1 MVQWLIFDSVGG
13 PWRGMPPRPFDHCT
27 LQGEELLDYY
37 LINGGYAAIGM
48 SRNGVLVRLRPATV
62 SDAALS
68 SVLYRLADA
77 GNHSVAA
84 ALFENDRWN
93 WAIIGGEGIA
103 AMSRLVEVVGPRLPF
118 VRQAVLRRPLR
129 LASMPESCP
138 LLHAIRAWDGI
149 DSNKMGDLEPLLHN
163 ALNGRY
169 AWVER
174 ETRMSP
180 LVLTE
185 IGNGFPDNMKD
196 FLDASLGRRIDEQ
209 PDPIYARYCREA
221 YGTAAD
227 TEKPLLEEVD
237 ALLML
242 PGHGRVR
249 RTYRRLILPFK
260 PSLGRLRLLCA
271 SIEDGS
277 IDLRGKA
284 A

>member
-1 MVQWLIFDSVGG
+1 MQWLIFDSDGG
-13 PWRGMPPRPFDHCT
+13 SSRGMPRKPFDHCT
-27 LQGEELLDYY
+27 LQGQELLDHY
-37 LINGGYAAIGM
+37 LINEGYAAIGM
-48 SRNGVLVRLRPATV
+48 SRSGVVVRLRPATV
-62 SDAALS
+62 TDAALA
-68 SVLYRLADA
+68 SVLFQLADA
-77 GNHSVAA
+77 DHRRVAA
-84 ALFENDRWN
+84 EFFESGRWN
-93 WAIIGGEGIA
+93 CAIVGSEGA
-103 AMSRLVEVVGPRLPF
+103 AAVSCLADAVAHRLPPDK
-118 VRQAVLRRPLR
+118 QAVLRRPLR
-129 LASMPESCP
+129 LASMPASCP

-174 ETRMSP
+174 ETRLSP

-185 IGNGFPDNMKD
+185 IGNGFPDNIKD

-227 TEKPLLEEVD
+227 TEQPLLEEVD